1 MYLAERVWQ
10 WRDSQS
16 HLQVRVPR
24 GCGERYVMRYFRS
37 KTVDGKRALVAYKLV
52 EPGDGL

>member
-1 MYLAERVWQ
+1 MDLAERVWQ

-24 GCGERYVMRYFRS
+24 GCGERYVVRYFRS